1 MDVINKLKQ
10 INLKN
15 KVKAIIEGENKTPS
29 TNKEEN
35 QKNNEILSEYIIHLC
50 KESPDM
56 NTFKKSLEGEFS
68 EKIIYRIYNTIK
80 GAKLYLSNENNIY
93 GEEKKVNITEKN
105 NIKDNSIET
114 LTNKTKFFNR
124 LDSTIDDTE
133 LSKPKIEKKEKNV
146 GNSDELNLFFEEE
159 YRGRYFR
166 NRASDGY
173 IPIKIEQ
180 PPQNFSEVLSAVDNN
195 DDSEANLMNRKRLR
209 EERKA
214 HKLNTEVNIVTKVEK
229 LPQKMKNKNSVFKD
243 SLIDDIDYMNP
254 ERRIYDNTIDD
265 SANNIFLPPEIK
277 KGRIF
282 DATVTKVI
290 ELGCFVDIFLDTI
303 KKVKDKDK
311 KVTPK
316 PFDSRR
322 TCKGFV
328 PISHLKSYHHTQLK
342 IKTARQIVTVGDR
355 VKVKIVSLEE
365 GRLIVSTNQ
374 VDQKTGEDIMI
385 KQNKVQRELTKI
397 EDEKIKLFFDKNVE
411 EEIPGVGALTG
422 IPLRINEEEEQD
434 CGEYEIWEMLQMKNA
449 GRKDYHVEN
458 YNTKIVNQDVN
469 DSEKDL
475 NIELR
480 EEEPPF
486 LKGMTSKTNQKISTI
501 SLVKCPEGV
510 MQKSIKDRN
519 EQARLRKEIRDKH
532 NKDRIIN
539 MKRTAENMIGMTSE
553 LKDQDILKMRSG
565 FLNDKDLKYLKFDT
579 DNKKILKGVDEEMPK
594 KILENRKKINDFKL
608 KKKYLTIREQ
618 RESLPIFQYK
628 EELRKKIGSNRI
640 IIIVG
645 ETGSGKTTQLTQYL
659 AEWGYAKY
667 GRIGCTQPRRV
678 AAMSVAMRVSLE
690 FGCKLKEEVGYLIRF
705 EDKCSEKT
713 IIKYMTEGML
723 LRETLLDKN
732 LTQYSVIILDE
743 AHERTIATDVL
754 FGLIKEAIR
763 NRPTL
768 KLIITSATLNSVKFS
783 RFFDDC
789 PVFKIPG
796 RTYDVEI
803 LYAKVPEVDYLEASL
818 KTVLQIHL
826 NEKPGDIL
834 LFLTGQEEI
843 DNAVSMLQLKVNTLG
858 KNAPKMI
865 VLPVYSALPSE
876 LQIKI
881 FEPAPPGTRKCII
894 ATNIAEASLTID
906 GIYYVVDPGFTKIKT
921 FNSKMGMDNLI
932 IIPISQSS
940 AQQRAGRAGRTGPG
954 KCYRLYTYNAFKN
967 EMLPDTIPEIQRTNL
982 ADTVLILKALGIND
996 LLNFEFMD
1004 PPPTPNLVSAMEQL
1018 FYLGA
1023 LDEEGLLTKL
1033 GRRMAEFPLEP
1044 QLSKMLLAS
1053 VDLNCSEEITTI
1065 VSMLSVQ
1072 NIFYRPKD
1080 KEELADK
1087 KRAQFINY
1095 QGDHITLLNLYNAY
1109 IKVQTEEWC
1118 QQNFV
1123 HYRSLSKAVEIKEQL
1138 KYILERYKLKMISCK
1153 GSYSQVRKAI
1163 TAGYFSHIARCQKD
1177 TYKTIVDDH
1186 EVYIHPSSALFN
1198 KNPEWVVY
1206 HEVINTSKEYM
1217 RNVSTINP
1225 KWLMD
1230 VAGKYFKIC
1239 DPNVLTKKQRNE
1251 KIECWAVRFGDPNE
1265 WRISKRKGFL

>member
-15 KVKAIIEGENKTPS
+15 KVKAIIEAENKS
-29 TNKEEN
+29 SSANKEEN

-56 NTFKKSLEGEFS
+56 NSFKKSLEGEFS

-80 GAKLYLSNENNIY
+80 GAKLYSSNEPNTY
-93 GEEKKVNITEKN
+93 GEEKKVNIIEKN
-105 NIKDNSIET
+105 NMKDNNSEA
-114 LTNKTKFFNR
+114 LTTKTKYFNR

-133 LSKPKIEKKEKNV
+133 LVKPKTEKKEKNV
-146 GNSDELNLFFEEE
+146 GNSDELDLFLEEE

-195 DDSEANLMNRKRLR
+195 DESETNLMNRKRLR

-265 SANNIFLPPEIK
+265 SANNKFLPPEIK

-385 KQNKVQRELTKI
+385 KQNKVQKELTKI
-397 EDEKIKLFFDKNVE
+397 EDEKIKLFFDKNAD

-486 LKGMTSKTNQKISTI
+486 LKGMTSKTNAKISTI

-565 FLNDKDLKYLKFDT
+565 FLNDKELKYLKFDT

-858 KNAPKMI
+858 KNVPKMI

-1153 GSYSQVRKAI
+1153 GCYSQVRKAI

>member
-15 KVKAIIEGENKTPS
+15 KIKAIIEPESKSLTS
-29 TNKEEN
+29 SKEDN
-35 QKNNEILSEYIIHLC
+35 QKNLEILSEYIIHLC
-50 KESPDM
+50 KESFDI
-56 NTFKKSLEGEFS
+56 NSFKKSLEGEFS
-68 EKIIYRIYNTIK
+68 EKTIYTIYSTIK
-80 GAKLYLSNENNIY
+80 GVNYNSNNIINNTKEKNKENSMDLISY
-93 GEEKKVNITEKN
+93 KSKFTNRLNSTKSQTNSNNNNNTMIEEK
-105 NIKDNSIET
+105 S
-114 LTNKTKFFNR
+114 
-124 LDSTIDDTE
+124 
-133 LSKPKIEKKEKNV
+133 KNV

-159 YRGRYFR
+159 YHNRYFIER
-166 NRASDGY
+166 EPDGY
-173 IPIKIEQ
+173 IPPKIQ
-180 PPQNFSEVLSAVDNN
+180 APPQEFSEVLSAVDNQN
-195 DDSEANLMNRKRLR
+195 DDKDNNLLSNKRHR
-209 EERKA
+209 NS
-214 HKLNTEVNIVTKVEK
+214 HKLKTEVNLITKIEK
-229 LPQKMKNKNSVFKD
+229 LAKKPLKD
-243 SLIDDIDYMNP
+243 RSNNNNN
-254 ERRIYDNTIDD
+254 ERKKYDNTVEDI
-265 SANNIFLPPEIK
+265 ANNKFLPPEIK

-290 ELGCFVDIFLDTI
+290 ELGCFVDIFLDSN
-303 KKVKDKDK
+303 KKSKQEKEK
-311 KVTPK
+311 NYHTKA
-316 PFDSRR
+316 FDYRR

-328 PISHLKSYHHTQLK
+328 PISHLKTYRHTQLK
-342 IKTARQIVTVGDR
+342 IKEARQIVQVGDK
-355 VKVKIVSLEE
+355 VKVKIMSLEE

-374 VDQKTGEDIMI
+374 VDQKTGEDIMS
-385 KQNKVQRELTKI
+385 KSNKIQKELLEK
-397 EDEKIKLFFDKNVE
+397 EDEKIKLFFDNNLD
-411 EEIPGVGALTG
+411 EEIQGFGALTG
-422 IPLRINEEEEQD
+422 IPLVINEEEEQD

-469 DSEKDL
+469 DPEKDL

-486 LKGMTSKTNQKISTI
+486 LKGMTSKTSQKVAPIN
-501 SLVKCPEGV
+501 LVKSPEGDL
-510 MQKSIKDRN
+510 QKSIKDRN

-532 NKDRIIN
+532 NKDRIIS

-565 FLNDKDLKYLKFDT
+565 FLNDKDLKYLKFDV
-579 DNKKILKGVDEEMPK
+579 DNKNVLKGVDEEEP
-594 KILENRKKINDFKL
+594 ENIKENKKKINDFKL
-608 KKKYLTIREQ
+608 KKNYLSIKAQ
-618 RESLPIFQYK
+618 RESLPIFQFK

-640 IIIVG
+640 LIIVG

-659 AEWGYAKY
+659 VEWGYAKY

-678 AAMSVAMRVSLE
+678 AASSVAQRVCSE

-705 EDKCSEKT
+705 DDQCSERT

-723 LRETLLDKN
+723 LRETLIDKN

-754 FGLIKEAIR
+754 FGLIKQALK
-763 NRPTL
+763 NRPNL
-768 KLIITSATLNSVKFS
+768 KLIITSATLNSAKFS
-783 RFFDDC
+783 SYFDDC

-803 LYAKVPEVDYLEASL
+803 LYAKAPEIDYLEASL

-843 DNAVSMLQLKVNTLG
+843 ENACSMLQLKVNTLG
-858 KNAPKMI
+858 KNCPKMI
-865 VLPVYSALPSE
+865 VLPIYSNMSSE
-876 LQIKI
+876 SQVKI
-881 FEPAPPGTRKCII
+881 FEPTPPGVRKCII

-921 FNSKMGMDNLI
+921 FNSKMGMENLI
-932 IIPISQSS
+932 IVPISQSS

-967 EMLPDTIPEIQRTNL
+967 EMLEDTIPEIQRTNL

-996 LLNFEFMD
+996 LLHFDFMD
-1004 PPPTPNLVSAMEQL
+1004 PPPTPNLVAAMEQL

-1053 VDLNCSEEITTI
+1053 IDLNCSDEITTI
-1065 VSMLSVQ
+1065 VSMLSMQ

-1080 KEELADK
+1080 KEEQADK
-1087 KRAQFINY
+1087 KRAKFINY
-1095 QGDHITLLNLYNAY
+1095 QGDHITLLNVYNEY
-1109 IKVQTEEWC
+1109 IKYQTEEWC
-1118 QQNFV
+1118 KENFV
-1123 HYRSLSKAVEIKEQL
+1123 HYRSLSKAVEMKEQL
-1138 KYILERYKLKMISCK
+1138 RNILERYKLKIISCK

-1163 TAGYFSHIARCQKD
+1163 TAGYFSHVARCQKD
-1177 TYKTIVDDH
+1177 VYKTIVDDH
-1186 EVYIHPSSALFN
+1186 EVYIHPSSSLFN

-1206 HEVINTSKEYM
+1206 HEVVTTSKEYM
-1217 RNVSTINP
+1217 RQVSTINP
-1225 KWLMD
+1225 RWLMD
-1230 VAGKYFKIC
+1230 VAGKYFKVC

-1251 KIECWAVRFGDPNE
+1251 KIEPWAVRFGDPNE
-1265 WRISKRKGFL
+1265 WRLSKRKGFL

>member
-1 MDVINKLKQ
+1 MDVINKLKL

-15 KVKAIIEGENKTPS
+15 KIKAIIKPEQEQNS
-29 TNKEEN
+29 LNKEEN
-35 QKNNEILSEYIIHLC
+35 SKNLEVLAEYIIHLC
-50 KESPDM
+50 KESPDI
-56 NTFKKSLEGEFS
+56 TSFKKSLQDEFS
-68 EKIIYRIYNTIK
+68 EKAIYNIYTTVK
-80 GAKLYLSNENNIY
+80 NLKLNDINKESNQ
-93 GEEKKVNITEKN
+93 
-105 NIKDNSIET
+105 
-114 LTNKTKFFNR
+114 
-124 LDSTIDDTE
+124 
-133 LSKPKIEKKEKNV
+133 KEKNIEIISNKSSQINNLNSTKEQTNLEINNNNTKKKL

-159 YRGRYFR
+159 YKNRY
-166 NRASDGY
+166 Y
-173 IPIKIEQ
+173 IKRSFDDYMPPKIQ
-180 PPQNFSEVLSAVDNN
+180 LPPQNFSEVLSAIDNQN
-195 DDSEANLMNRKRLR
+195 ETFEKNLLSQKRDR
-209 EERKA
+209 M
-214 HKLNTEVNIVTKVEK
+214 HKTIKTEVNIISNIDKLHKNPTKEISNKSSNDTNNKIYEK
-229 LPQKMKNKNSVFKD
+229 NPSYDIINNKNK
-243 SLIDDIDYMNP
+243 
-254 ERRIYDNTIDD
+254 
-265 SANNIFLPPEIK
+265 FLPPEIK

-290 ELGCFVDIFLDTI
+290 DLGCFVDIFLDTN
-303 KKVKDKDK
+303 KKVIEEKQKGK
-311 KVTPK
+311 ISA
-316 PFDSRR
+316 FNSRK

-328 PISHLKSYHHTQLK
+328 PLTFLKSYHHTQQR
-342 IKTARQIVTVGDR
+342 IKTAHQITQVGDK
-355 VKVKIVSLEE
+355 VKVKIMSLEE
-365 GRLIVSTNQ
+365 GRLIVSMNQ
-374 VDQKTGEDIMI
+374 VDQNTGEDII
-385 KQNKVQRELTKI
+385 IRQNKYKKEMNQI
-397 EDEKIKLFFDKNVE
+397 EEDKIKLFFEDNTE
-411 EEIPGVGALTG
+411 EKIEGIGTLTG
-422 IPLRINEEEEQD
+422 IPLEINEEEEQD

-458 YNTKIVNQDVN
+458 YNTKIVNQDIN
-469 DSEKDL
+469 NPEKDL

-486 LKGMTSKTNQKISTI
+486 LKGLTSKTNLKISNI
-501 SLVKCPEGV
+501 NLIKNPDGDL
-510 MQKSIKDRN
+510 QKSIKDRN
-519 EQARLRKEIRDKH
+519 EQAKLRKEIKDKH
-532 NKDRIIN
+532 NKERIIN
-539 MKRTAENMIGMTSE
+539 LKRTAENMIGMPTE
-553 LKDQDILKMRSG
+553 LKEQDIIKMRSG
-565 FLNDKDLKYLKFDT
+565 FLNDKELKYMKFDL
-579 DNKKILKGVDEEMPK
+579 DNKKILKGVDEEEPQYVK
-594 KILENRKKINDFKL
+594 ENRKKINEFKL
-608 KKKYLTIREQ
+608 RKKFLSMREQ
-618 RESLPIFQYK
+618 RESLPIFQFK
-628 EELRKKIGSNRI
+628 EELRKQIGSNRI
-640 IIIVG
+640 TIIVG

-659 AEWGYAKY
+659 VEWGYAKY

-678 AAMSVAMRVSLE
+678 AAMSVALRVSSE
-690 FGCKLKEEVGYLIRF
+690 FGCRISEEVGYLIRF
-705 EDKCSEKT
+705 EDQCSERT

-723 LRETLLDKN
+723 LRETLIDKN
-732 LTQYSVIILDE
+732 LSQYSVIILDE

-754 FGLIKEAIR
+754 FGLIKEAIKK
-763 NRPTL
+763 RPTL
-768 KLIITSATLNSVKFS
+768 KLIITSATLNSEKFS
-783 RFFDDC
+783 KFFDNC

-843 DNAVSMLQLKVNTLG
+843 DNACSMLQLKVNTLG
-858 KNAPKMI
+858 KNAPKLI
-865 VLPVYSALPSE
+865 VYPVYSAMPSE

-881 FEPAPPGTRKCII
+881 FEPAPPGARKCII

-921 FNSKMGMDNLI
+921 FNSKVGMDNLI
-932 IIPISQSS
+932 IVPISQSS

-967 EMLPDTIPEIQRTNL
+967 EMLPDTVPEIQRTNL

-1018 FYLGA
+1018 YYLGA

-1044 QLSKMLLAS
+1044 QLSKILLAS

-1072 NIFYRPKD
+1072 NVFYRPKE

-1087 KRAQFINY
+1087 KRAKFINY
-1095 QGDHITLLNLYNAY
+1095 QGDHITLLNVYNEY
-1109 IKVQTEEWC
+1109 IKHQDEEWC
-1118 QQNFV
+1118 KENYL
-1123 HYRSLSKAVEIKEQL
+1123 HYRNLAKAVEIKEQL
-1138 KYILERYKLKMISCK
+1138 RSILERYKLKIISCK

-1163 TAGYFSHIARCQKD
+1163 TAGYFSHVARCQKD
-1177 TYKTIVDDH
+1177 IYKTIIDDH
-1186 EVYIHPSSALFN
+1186 EVFIHPSSALFN

-1206 HEVINTSKEYM
+1206 HEVVNTSKEYM

-1230 VAGKYFKIC
+1230 VAGKYFKVC

-1251 KIECWAVRFGDPNE
+1251 KIEPWAVRFGDPNE
-1265 WRISKRKGFL
+1265 WRLSKRKGFL

>member
-56 NTFKKSLEGEFS
+56 NSFKKSLEGEFS

-133 LSKPKIEKKEKNV
+133 LSKPKIEKKEKNI

-265 SANNIFLPPEIK
+265 SANNKFLPPEIK

-858 KNAPKMI
+858 KNVPKMI

-1109 IKVQTEEWC
+1109 VKVQTEEWC

-1153 GSYSQVRKAI
+1153 GCYSQVRKAI

>member
-15 KVKAIIEGENKTPS
+15 KIKAIIEPESKSLT

-35 QKNNEILSEYIIHLC
+35 QKQLEILSEYIIHLC
-50 KESPDM
+50 KESFDI
-56 NTFKKSLEGEFS
+56 NSFKKSLEGEFS
-68 EKIIYRIYNTIK
+68 EKIIYIIYNTIK
-80 GAKLYLSNENNIY
+80 GVNYTLNNTKNTNNSKENNYDIISY
-93 GEEKKVNITEKN
+93 KSKFTNRLNSTKDQTNLNN
-105 NIKDNSIET
+105 NINS
-114 LTNKTKFFNR
+114 NNTK
-124 LDSTIDDTE
+124 ID
-133 LSKPKIEKKEKNV
+133 EKSKNV
-146 GNSDELNLFFEEE
+146 GNDDELNLFFEEE
-159 YRGRYFR
+159 YHNRYFIER
-166 NRASDGY
+166 EKDGY
-173 IPIKIEQ
+173 IPPKLQQ
-180 PPQNFSEVLSAVDNN
+180 PPQQFSEVLSAVDNQN
-195 DDSEANLMNRKRLR
+195 DDTDNNLLTNKRHR
-209 EERKA
+209 NEKHS
-214 HKLNTEVNIVTKVEK
+214 HKIKTEVNLITKIEK
-229 LPQKMKNKNSVFKD
+229 LSKKPLKDNSNKDN
-243 SLIDDIDYMNP
+243 NNNN
-254 ERRIYDNTIDD
+254 ERKKYDNTVEDI
-265 SANNIFLPPEIK
+265 ANNKFLPPEIK

-290 ELGCFVDIFLDTI
+290 ELGCFVDIFLDSN
-303 KKVKDKDK
+303 KKVKQEKEKEK
-311 KVTPK
+311 KYTK
-316 PFDSRR
+316 AFHYRR

-328 PISHLKSYHHTQLK
+328 PISLLKTYRHTQLK
-342 IKTARQIVTVGDR
+342 IKEARHIVTVGDK
-355 VKVKIVSLEE
+355 VKVKIMSLEE

-374 VDQKTGEDIMI
+374 VDQKTGEDISI
-385 KQNKVQRELTKI
+385 KNNKIMKEMLEK
-397 EDEKIKLFFDKNVE
+397 EDEKIKLFSDKNIDE
-411 EEIPGVGALTG
+411 ETPGFGALTG
-422 IPLRINEEEEQD
+422 IPLAINEEEEQD

-469 DSEKDL
+469 DPEKDL

-486 LKGMTSKTNQKISTI
+486 LKGMTSKTSQKIAPI
-501 SLVKCPEGV
+501 NLVKSPEGDL
-510 MQKSIKDRN
+510 QKSIRDRN
-519 EQARLRKEIRDKH
+519 EQAKLRKEIRDKH
-532 NKDRIIN
+532 NKDRIIS

-565 FLNDKDLKYLKFDT
+565 FLNDKDLKYLKFDV
-579 DNKKILKGVDEEMPK
+579 DNKNVLKGVDEEEPK
-594 KILENRKKINDFKL
+594 NIKENKKKINDFKL
-608 KKKYLTIREQ
+608 KKKYLTIRQQ
-618 RESLPIFQYK
+618 RESLPIFQFK
-628 EELRKKIGSNRI
+628 EELKKKIGSNRI

-659 AEWGYAKY
+659 TEWGYAKY

-678 AAMSVAMRVSLE
+678 AAMSVANRVSLE
-690 FGCKLKEEVGYLIRF
+690 FGCKVSEEVGYLIRF
-705 EDKCSEKT
+705 DDKCSERT

-723 LRETLLDKN
+723 LRETLIDKN

-754 FGLIKEAIR
+754 FGLIKQAIR

-768 KLIITSATLNSVKFS
+768 KLIITSATLNSAKFS
-783 RFFDDC
+783 SYFDDC

-803 LYAKVPEVDYLEASL
+803 LYAKVPEIDYLEASL

-843 DNAVSMLQLKVNTLG
+843 DNACSMLQLKVNTLG
-858 KNAPKMI
+858 KNCPKMI

-876 LQIKI
+876 SQIKI
-881 FEPAPPGTRKCII
+881 FEPAPPGVRKCII

-932 IIPISQSS
+932 IVPISQSS

-967 EMLPDTIPEIQRTNL
+967 EMLEDTIPEIQRTNL

-996 LLNFEFMD
+996 LLHFDFMD
-1004 PPPTPNLVSAMEQL
+1004 PPPMPNLVAAMEQL

-1053 VDLNCSEEITTI
+1053 IDLKCSEEITTV
-1065 VSMLSVQ
+1065 VSMLSVPS
-1072 NIFYRPKD
+1072 IFYRPKD
-1080 KEELADK
+1080 KEEQADK
-1087 KRAQFINY
+1087 KRAKFINY
-1095 QGDHITLLNLYNAY
+1095 QGDHITLLNVYNEFS
-1109 IKVQTEEWC
+1109 KFQTEDWC
-1118 QQNFV
+1118 KENFV
-1123 HYRSLSKAVEIKEQL
+1123 HYRSLSKALEIKEQL
-1138 KYILERYKLKMISCK
+1138 KNILEKYQLKIISCK

-1163 TAGYFSHIARCQKD
+1163 TAGYFSHVARCQKD
-1177 TYKTIVDDH
+1177 VYKTIVDDH
-1186 EVYIHPSSALFN
+1186 EVYIHPSSSLFN

-1206 HEVINTSKEYM
+1206 HEVVNTSKEYM
-1217 RNVSTINP
+1217 RQVSTINP
-1225 KWLMD
+1225 RWLMD
-1230 VAGKYFKIC
+1230 VAGKYFKVC

-1251 KIECWAVRFGDPNE
+1251 KIEPLAVRFGDPNE
-1265 WRISKRKGFL
+1265 WRLSKRKGFL

>member
-15 KVKAIIEGENKTPS
+15 KVKAIIEGENKPLS
-29 TNKEEN
+29 TNKEES

-56 NTFKKSLEGEFS
+56 NSFKKSLEGEFS

-80 GAKLYLSNENNIY
+80 GAKLYLSNENTIY

-105 NIKDNSIET
+105 NMKDNSIET
-114 LTNKTKFFNR
+114 MTNKTKFFNR

-133 LSKPKIEKKEKNV
+133 LNKPKTEKKEKNV

-195 DDSEANLMNRKRLR
+195 DDSENNLMNRKRLR

-243 SLIDDIDYMNP
+243 SLIDDIDYNP

-265 SANNIFLPPEIK
+265 SANNKFLPPEIK

-385 KQNKVQRELTKI
+385 KQNKVQKELTKI

-486 LKGMTSKTNQKISTI
+486 LKGMTSKTNVKISTI

-565 FLNDKDLKYLKFDT
+565 FLNDKELKYLKFDT

-608 KKKYLTIREQ
+608 KKKY
-618 RESLPIFQYK
+618 K
-628 EELRKKIGSNRI
+628 
-640 IIIVG
+640 
-645 ETGSGKTTQLTQYL
+645 
-659 AEWGYAKY
+659 W
-667 GRIGCTQPRRV
+667 
-678 AAMSVAMRVSLE
+678 
-690 FGCKLKEEVGYLIRF
+690 
-705 EDKCSEKT
+705 
-713 IIKYMTEGML
+713 
-723 LRETLLDKN
+723 KN
-732 LTQYSVIILDE
+732 YSI
-743 AHERTIATDVL
+743 
-754 FGLIKEAIR
+754 
-763 NRPTL
+763 
-768 KLIITSATLNSVKFS
+768 
-783 RFFDDC
+783 
-789 PVFKIPG
+789 
-796 RTYDVEI
+796 
-803 LYAKVPEVDYLEASL
+803 
-818 KTVLQIHL
+818 
-826 NEKPGDIL
+826 
-834 LFLTGQEEI
+834 
-843 DNAVSMLQLKVNTLG
+843 
-858 KNAPKMI
+858 
-865 VLPVYSALPSE
+865 
-876 LQIKI
+876 
-881 FEPAPPGTRKCII
+881 
-894 ATNIAEASLTID
+894 
-906 GIYYVVDPGFTKIKT
+906 
-921 FNSKMGMDNLI
+921 
-932 IIPISQSS
+932 
-940 AQQRAGRAGRTGPG
+940 
-954 KCYRLYTYNAFKN
+954 
-967 EMLPDTIPEIQRTNL
+967 DTIFGRMGVCQIWKNR
-982 ADTVLILKALGIND
+982 
-996 LLNFEFMD
+996 MY
-1004 PPPTPNLVSAMEQL
+1004 PT
-1018 FYLGA
+1018 
-1023 LDEEGLLTKL
+1023 
-1033 GRRMAEFPLEP
+1033 
-1044 QLSKMLLAS
+1044 
-1053 VDLNCSEEITTI
+1053 
-1065 VSMLSVQ
+1065 
-1072 NIFYRPKD
+1072 
-1080 KEELADK
+1080 
-1087 KRAQFINY
+1087 
-1095 QGDHITLLNLYNAY
+1095 
-1109 IKVQTEEWC
+1109 
-1118 QQNFV
+1118 
-1123 HYRSLSKAVEIKEQL
+1123 
-1138 KYILERYKLKMISCK
+1138 
-1153 GSYSQVRKAI
+1153 
-1163 TAGYFSHIARCQKD
+1163 
-1177 TYKTIVDDH
+1177 
-1186 EVYIHPSSALFN
+1186 
-1198 KNPEWVVY
+1198 
-1206 HEVINTSKEYM
+1206 
-1217 RNVSTINP
+1217 
-1225 KWLMD
+1225 
-1230 VAGKYFKIC
+1230 
-1239 DPNVLTKKQRNE
+1239 
-1251 KIECWAVRFGDPNE
+1251 
-1265 WRISKRKGFL
+1265 

>member
-15 KVKAIIEGENKTPS
+15 KIKAIIGPEKRNLS
-29 TNKEEN
+29 ANNEEN
-35 QKNNEILSEYIIHLC
+35 QKKIEILSEYIIHLC
-50 KESPDM
+50 QESSDL
-56 NTFKKSLEGEFS
+56 NSFKKNLEDEFS
-68 EKIIYRIYNTIK
+68 EKVIYNIYNTIK
-80 GAKLYLSNENNIY
+80 GTNLNKYSSKNNEENKNNTEKENNIDLLSY
-93 GEEKKVNITEKN
+93 KSKFTNRLNTTTDRSDFFNTKLEEKSKNI
-105 NIKDNSIET
+105 
-114 LTNKTKFFNR
+114 
-124 LDSTIDDTE
+124 
-133 LSKPKIEKKEKNV
+133 
-146 GNSDELNLFFEEE
+146 GNSDELDLFFEEE
-159 YRGRYFR
+159 YHNRYFKKR
-166 NRASDGY
+166 SFDDY
-173 IPIKIEQ
+173 EPPKIQQ
-180 PPQNFSEVLSAVDNN
+180 PPQQFSEVLSAVDNQN
-195 DDSEANLMNRKRLR
+195 DDLENNLLSHKRHR
-209 EERKA
+209 NS
-214 HKLNTEVNIVTKVEK
+214 HKIKTEVNLVTNIEK
-229 LPQKMKNKNSVFKD
+229 LSKKSMKDNNNNKSNSNNNNNKEKK
-243 SLIDDIDYMNP
+243 L
-254 ERRIYDNTIDD
+254 YDNTVDD
-265 SANNIFLPPEIK
+265 IAYNKFLPPEIK

-282 DATVTKVI
+282 DATVTKI
-290 ELGCFVDIFLDTI
+290 IDLGCFVDIFLDTNEKA
-303 KKVKDKDK
+303 KKEKEKYAES
-311 KVTPK
+311 K
-316 PFDSRR
+316 PFSSRKA
-322 TCKGFV
+322 CKGFV
-328 PISHLKSYHHTQLK
+328 PISHLKTYYHTQQK
-342 IKTARQIVTVGDR
+342 IKTARQIVSVGDK
-355 VKVKIVSLEE
+355 VKVKIMSLEE

-385 KQNKVQRELTKI
+385 KQNKIQKELILK
-397 EDEKIKLFFDKNVE
+397 EDEKIKLFFDKNIDE
-411 EEIPGVGALTG
+411 KIPGVGSLTG
-422 IPLRINEEEEQD
+422 IPLTINEEEEQD

-469 DSEKDL
+469 DPEKDL

-486 LKGMTSKTNQKISTI
+486 LKGMTSKTSVKISPINLVI
-501 SLVKCPEGV
+501 SPEGS

-539 MKRTAENMIGMTSE
+539 LKRTAENVIGMTSE
-553 LKDQDILKMRSG
+553 LKDQDILKMRSR
-565 FLNDKDLKYLKFDT
+565 FLNDKELKYLKFDLE
-579 DNKKILKGVDEEMPK
+579 NKNILKGVDEEEPK
-594 KILENRKKINDFKL
+594 KIKENKKKISEFKL

-618 RESLPIFQYK
+618 RESLPIFQFK
-628 EELRKKIGSNRI
+628 EQLRKSIGENRI

-645 ETGSGKTTQLTQYL
+645 ETGSGKTTQITQYL

-678 AAMSVAMRVSLE
+678 AAMSVAQRVSLE
-690 FGCKLKEEVGYLIRF
+690 FGCKLREEVGYLIRF
-705 EDKCSEKT
+705 EDQCSERT

-723 LRETLLDKN
+723 LRETLIDKN

-743 AHERTIATDVL
+743 AHERSIATDVL
-754 FGLIKEAIR
+754 FGLIKQALR

-768 KLIITSATLNSVKFS
+768 KLIITSATLNSAKFS
-783 RFFDDC
+783 KFFGGC

-803 LYAKVPEVDYLEASL
+803 LYAKVPEIDYLEASL

-843 DNAVSMLQLKVNTLG
+843 DNACSMLQLKVNTLG
-858 KNAPKMI
+858 KNTPKMI

-881 FEPAPPGTRKCII
+881 FEPAPPGVRKCII

-932 IIPISQSS
+932 IVPISQSS

-954 KCYRLYTYNAFKN
+954 KCYRLYTYNAFKT
-967 EMLPDTIPEIQRTNL
+967 EMLPDTVPEIQRTNL

-1004 PPPTPNLVSAMEQL
+1004 PPPTPNLVAAMEQL

-1023 LDEEGLLTKL
+1023 LDEEGLLTKV

-1053 VDLNCSEEITTI
+1053 IDLDCSEEITTI

-1080 KEELADK
+1080 KEEQADK
-1087 KRAQFINY
+1087 KRAKFINY
-1095 QGDHITLLNLYNAY
+1095 QGDHITLLNVYNEY
-1109 IKVQTEEWC
+1109 SKIQTEDWC
-1118 QQNFV
+1118 KDNFV

-1138 KYILERYKLKMISCK
+1138 KNILERYKLKVVSCK
-1153 GSYSQVRKAI
+1153 GVYSKVRKAI
-1163 TAGYFSHIARCQKD
+1163 TAGYFSHVARCQKD
-1177 TYKTIVDDH
+1177 VYKTIVDDH
-1186 EVYIHPSSALFN
+1186 EVYIHPSSSLFN

-1206 HEVINTSKEYM
+1206 HEVVNTSKEYM

-1225 KWLMD
+1225 RWLMD
-1230 VAGKYFKIC
+1230 VAGKYFKVC

-1251 KIECWAVRFGDPNE
+1251 KIEPWAVRFGDPNE
-1265 WRISKRKGFL
+1265 WRLSKRKGFL